1 MCTSVHL
8 PQEPPPYL
16 QIVLVEPTIT
26 PRYIEDEHGEVHQF
40 ARQMAIQTT
49 EKRRDTWDDKDSALT
64 WLAKRPPWKSWDR
77 RVLRLHVVGS
87 KINSMIGDHI
97 LTERL

>member
-1 MCTSVHL
+1 
-8 PQEPPPYL
+8 
-16 QIVLVEPTIT
+16 VLVEPTIT

-40 ARQMAIQTT
+40 ARQMAVQTT